1 MKHLPIYL
9 LLAAVLSHSHFTFAQ
24 NSGLDR
30 NFCPIEIQIA
40 PEIGF
45 KDFSSYSK
53 LFNSTFEHGYS
64 FESEIMFGSSL
75 AGLFKFGSFVANV
88 SLSTYSFSKSEG
100 KLESD
105 FRDASAQLMLS
116 YEFPFENWM
125 ICPLAGMGKCFSQS
139 TFKSTEFGLNSTTSN
154 LPNAIMVDWNYWQ
167 THFGIYI
174 GSSYTFSEILPNRKI
189 NFGLKYLNTPE

>member
-1 MKHLPIYL
+1 
-9 LLAAVLSHSHFTFAQ
+9 
-24 NSGLDR
+24 
-30 NFCPIEIQIA
+30 
-40 PEIGF
+40 
-45 KDFSSYSK
+45 
-53 LFNSTFEHGYS
+53 
-64 FESEIMFGSSL
+64 
-75 AGLFKFGSFVANV
+75 
-88 SLSTYSFSKSEG
+88 
-100 KLESD
+100 
-105 FRDASAQLMLS
+105 MLS

-189 NFGLKYLNTPE
+189 NFGLKYLNSQNVLWENPINSNGQEIEGINGFNSQFNSLAFVLGFPIANFPILFWLNSYYLR